1 MHLLAPI
8 AEAKLKK
15 KLKLL
20 GKKKNDG
27 RRPFAEKNCAES
39 PTCEKPKSGYGV
51 LEKNINFL
59 LMMRKIIFFL
69 ENSILTKSFPILHT
83 YVELVELR

>member
-15 KLKLL
+15 KVEVV

-27 RRPFAEKNCAES
+27 RRPFAEKIVPKAQLVKS
-39 PTCEKPKSGYGV
+39 PNPGTG
-51 LEKNINFL
+51 F
-59 LMMRKIIFFL
+59 
-69 ENSILTKSFPILHT
+69 
-83 YVELVELR
+83 